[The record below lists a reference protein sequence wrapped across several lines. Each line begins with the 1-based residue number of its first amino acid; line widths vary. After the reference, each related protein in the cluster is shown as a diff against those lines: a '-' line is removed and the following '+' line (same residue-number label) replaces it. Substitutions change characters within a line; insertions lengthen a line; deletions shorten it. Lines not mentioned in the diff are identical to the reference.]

1 MATWKNQ
8 YVRLNE
14 YSRPGLKLKGVRK
27 LIVHWTANLGGTAAN
42 HFKYFDSTIVA
53 AKRYA
58 SAHIFVDKT
67 EALCIVPLDEVAY
80 AANDGTYRGVAELKP
95 NANFYSI
102 SVELCVEKDGSFHA
116 DTLARAAQVFAE
128 LCKTYKLDPTNDIVR
143 HYDVT
148 KKNCPAPWVS
158 DVKKFEAFK
167 ASVKAVMSPIV
178 EAKSRANVIAVEK
191 SALIGRKLTIKT
203 DKLWYYNTPRW
214 DVKGGEGHT
223 GDRFIITEELTV
235 NGARMVKCHD
245 GKYRTADPAHV
256 DISPK
261 PSDWPYRV
269 VIDGITHAQAA
280 EIVNEIHAKY
290 KNAKAEGQA
299 K

>member
-8 YVRLNE
+8 FVRLNE

-27 LIVHWTANLGGTAAN
+27 LIVHWTANPGASAAN

-80 AANDGTYRGVAELKP
+80 AANDGTYRGIPALSP

-102 SVELCVEKDGSFHA
+102 SVELCVEKDGTFHA
-116 DTLARAAQVFAE
+116 ETLARAAQVFSE
-128 LCKTYKLDPTNDIVR
+128 LCKTYDLDPMSDIVR

-148 KKNCPAPWVS
+148 HKNCPAPWVS
-158 DVKKFEAFK
+158 NARPFEEFK
-167 ASVKAVMSPIV
+167 ARVKSASLPKV
-178 EAKSRANVIAVEK
+178 EVNTLAKSELV
-191 SALIGRKLTIKT
+191 GRKLTIKT
-203 DKLWYYNTPRW
+203 NGLWYYNTPRW
-214 DVKGGEGHT
+214 DVLGGEGLA
-223 GDRFIITEELTV
+223 GDTFIITEELTV

-256 DISPK
+256 DITPK

-280 EIVNEIHAKY
+280 EIVNEIQAKY